1 MGEWSK
7 SIGEK
12 GEKIVNFIFEDILQ
26 FNSLQEGST
35 IQCNNNT
42 EHKRKSAKK
51 ERTTHGLDGLLYSE
65 SPIEDG
71 LLDTVVISSK
81 YTSNYPKN
89 PKAKFKEH
97 LKDLAHTIECF
108 KNSKTNN
115 EINQK
120 FNTVTKT
127 EITGIL
133 VWLSNGDESNYEI
146 ASKVTNSTI
155 DNSLIFDKIILLD
168 NNKINF
174 LYESI
179 YKTIKLNSK
188 QKVSFAYHNSSLNH
202 YGLRS
207 HYYGT
212 SFPINYLFSDII
224 PLRIENNNE
233 VYLTIFI
240 NDDFSKDNFPQILSF
255 AMTFDHLNSI
265 EKTIINFTQYD
276 NLTNENIVKDILT
289 NFPKYKFED
298 NLYIKKF
305 PSDYRD
311 L

>member
-12 GEKIVNFIFEDILQ
+12 GEKIVKFIFEELLQ
-26 FNSLQEGST
+26 FNSLVENSS
-35 IQCNNNT
+35 IQCNNSR

-51 ERTTHGLDGLLYSE
+51 DRTTHGLDGLFYSE

-71 LLDTVVISSK
+71 LLDTVIISSK
-81 YTSNYPKN
+81 YTNNYPKS
-89 PKAKFKEH
+89 PKTLFKEH

-108 KNSKTNN
+108 KNSKENS

-120 FNTVTKT
+120 FNSVTKT
-127 EITGIL
+127 EITGVL
-133 VWLSNGDESNYEI
+133 VWLSNGDDSNYDI
-146 ASKVTNSTI
+146 TSKVTNIII
-155 DNSLIFDKIILLD
+155 DNSLVFDKIILLD

-179 YKTIKLNSK
+179 YRIIKINSK
-188 QKVSFAYHNSSLNH
+188 QNVSFAYHNSSLN
-202 YGLRS
+202 YNGLRS

-224 PLRIENNNE
+224 PLRVKKNNE

-240 NDDFSKDNFPQILSF
+240 NDDFSKENFSQILSF

-289 NFPKYKFED
+289 TFPKYKFED